1 MAEEGGWD
9 FPELRRLLTHGYC
22 ADAVWGLLTSL
33 PPDLRALLRAAL
45 RAAGAPPSAQVEGGY
60 TWPTPLAAAESGG
73 RGCWE
78 EDLTTRAFHD
88 IDEQVRTELQAEA
101 PDDVNEGGVG
111 GVGFFEAEYDAATQ
125 RRGAVRLSERY
136 VTLLHCAFGGRAA
149 LLAMYQEYEVPLPM
163 PELDFLAVVVD
174 DLLRR
179 TAGDIIQ
186 YHRVVRPPPVVM
198 ARGVPRAAAASA
210 VHRRP
215 PEAALVCVLSRAR
228 FDAGGRVTRVSGPL
242 RLLASSGCRA
252 AVAVAMLRGRAGL
265 ESNGEDGRRCRF
277 SPAKSCRSERLNTR
291 FALVRKRGPE

>member
-1 MAEEGGWD
+1 M
-9 FPELRRLLTHGYC
+9 
-22 ADAVWGLLTSL
+22 
-33 PPDLRALLRAAL
+33 
-45 RAAGAPPSAQVEGGY
+45 
-60 TWPTPLAAAESGG
+60 
-73 RGCWE
+73 
-78 EDLTTRAFHD
+78 
-88 IDEQVRTELQAEA
+88 
-101 PDDVNEGGVG
+101 
-111 GVGFFEAEYDAATQ
+111 
-125 RRGAVRLSERY
+125 
-136 VTLLHCAFGGRAA
+136 LH
-149 LLAMYQEYEVPLPM
+149 
-163 PELDFLAVVVD
+163 

-179 TAGDIIQ
+179 NAGDTIQ
-186 YHRVVRPPPVVM
+186 YLRVVRPPPVVM

-215 PEAALVCVLSRAR
+215 PEAARVCVLSRAR